1 MQSSRLLL
9 VEDSCALAQLYMSY
23 LDGEGYEI
31 EHTASGNSAIRILG
45 EIRPSVLL
53 LDLNLPDISGI
64 DVLDYIERE
73 QIPTCVIVVTG
84 SGSVDIAVEVMRKG
98 AFDFIEKPVAAQR
111 LIVTVRN
118 ALERSRLTRI
128 VDTYEETLS
137 RSRYEGF
144 IGASP
149 AMQAVYRIIDSAAT
163 STASIFISGESGTGK
178 ELCAQAIHNRS
189 TRDAQPFIPLN
200 CTAISPELVESELF
214 GHVKGSF
221 TGAVNDRDGAALM
234 ADGGTMFLDEICEM
248 RLDLQCKLLRL
259 IQGGEVQKVGSSKI
273 SKVDIRFV
281 CATNRSPYE
290 EVRAGRFREDLLHRL
305 HVIPIHLP
313 PLRERSG
320 DVLLLARKF
329 LQEYAEQEGKA
340 FECFDTD
347 VGKALCAATWP
358 GNVRELQNVI
368 RRAVVLNT
376 GRVITLEM
384 IRAAMAENNFAI
396 RPAAHNGGIA
406 PVRARSLAQSEDLIS
421 AESIVLPLS
430 ITKERAIRQAI
441 ESCDGNI
448 VQAAALLRVNP
459 STIYRSRR
467 DWEQD

>member
-1 MQSSRLLL
+1 MQTSRLLL
-9 VEDSCALAQLYMSY
+9 VEDSCALAQLYLGY
-23 LDGEGYEI
+23 LEGEGYDI
-31 EHTASGNSAIRILG
+31 EHTASGNDAIRILG
-45 EIRPSVLL
+45 EIRPSVVL

-84 SGSVDIAVEVMRKG
+84 SGSVDKAVEVMRKG
-98 AFDFIEKPVAAQR
+98 AFDFIEKPVGAQR
-111 LIVTVRN
+111 LIITVRN

-128 VDTYEETLS
+128 VDTYEETQN
-137 RSRYEGF
+137 RSLYEGF

-189 TRDAQPFIPLN
+189 RRADQSFVPLN
-200 CTAISPELVESELF
+200 CAAISPELVESELF

-221 TGAVNDRDGAALM
+221 TGAVNDRDGAALT
-234 ADGGTMFLDEICEM
+234 ADGGTMFLDEICDM

-259 IQGGEVQKVGSSKI
+259 IQMGEVQKVGSSKI
-273 SKVDIRFV
+273 SEVDIRFI
-281 CATNRSPYE
+281 CATNRLPFE

-305 HVIPIHLP
+305 QVIPIHMP
-313 PLRERSG
+313 PLRERNG

-329 LQEYAEQEGKA
+329 LQDFVEQEGKS
-340 FECFDTD
+340 FECFDI
-347 VGKALCAATWP
+347 GAEKALCAAPWP

-376 GRVITLEM
+376 GPVITLEM
-384 IRAAMAENNFAI
+384 MRAAMAENYCASY
-396 RPAAHNGGIA
+396 PATQNSGIA

-421 AESIVLPLS
+421 TESIVPLS
-430 ITKERAIRQAI
+430 IQKEQAI
-441 ESCDGNI
+441 TRAVELCGGSI

-459 STIYRSRR
+459 STIYRSRQGKQ
-467 DWEQD
+467 QD